1 MRRRPMT
8 RQEYEAMRRQRQRQN
23 LIGIGILAVITAL
36 IVTAVVLILRP
47 PKAQEDEPV
56 SAVANTVAPVSTDE
70 TLEGAQT
77 PEPAVTQ
84 APAVGGENT
93 SGSENTSGGTLRS
106 VRMRVVGD
114 IMVCD
119 EQLAYAKQGSTYDF
133 HDQFSLVSDLLMD
146 ADYTMGNLETTIG
159 RYDKKAYSGYPLF
172 NSPETLLETLKDYGM
187 DFFTLA
193 NNHMLDRWFDG
204 MKNTVNWVEQYGF
217 DHVGAYRTQ
226 EERNTPVIKE
236 IGGIKIGFV
245 AYTHTTN
252 TQEKV
257 CDPAAVEYGVPYLY
271 ESDIEGDIQRL
282 REAGAEV
289 VIAFPHWGKE
299 YVRSPESNQKKYAK
313 RLAEAGADINLGSQS
328 HMVQPMGYQTLTNA
342 DGSTRKVFTMFSMGN
357 FISTHTPQY
366 TDAGVI
372 LDFTINEQPDG
383 TFTCDNVQ
391 FIPTY
396 CWMQDG
402 AIRVLPS
409 GRYLNNAPEGMN
421 AASYDR
427 MVASYYEIVEMLG
440 DNFNVLNG

>member
-47 PKAQEDEPV
+47 PKAQEDKPV
-56 SAVANTVAPVSTDE
+56 SAVADTVAPVSTDE
-70 TLEGAQT
+70 ALVGAQT

-84 APAVGGENT
+84 TPAVGGDT
-93 SGSENTSGGTLRS
+93 SGGGNTSGGTLRS

-119 EQLAYAKQGSTYDF
+119 EQLDYAKQSGAYDF
-133 HDQFSLVSDLLMD
+133 HDQFSLISDLLMD

-159 RYDKKAYSGYPLF
+159 KYNDKAYSGYPLF
-172 NSPETLLETLKDYGM
+172 NSPETLLETLLDYGM

-271 ESDIEGDIQRL
+271 KADIEGDIQRL

-299 YVRSPESNQKKYAK
+299 YVRSPDRNQKKYAK
-313 RLAEAGADINLGSQS
+313 RLAEAGADIIIGSHS
-328 HMVQPMGYQTLTNA
+328 HMVQPMGYQTVANA

-357 FISTHTPQY
+357 FISTHTLQY

-421 AASYDR
+421 ATSYDR
-427 MVASYYEIVEMLG
+427 MVASYYEIVELLG
-440 DNFNVLNG
+440 ENFNVLNG